1 MNDLRTLYDT
11 NKMFQLYVNKF
22 AFSYQ
27 LNVDKALCYRMVKL
41 VSATYTP
48 KKLG

>member
-22 AFSYQ
+22 ALSYQ

-48 KKLG
+48 NKVG